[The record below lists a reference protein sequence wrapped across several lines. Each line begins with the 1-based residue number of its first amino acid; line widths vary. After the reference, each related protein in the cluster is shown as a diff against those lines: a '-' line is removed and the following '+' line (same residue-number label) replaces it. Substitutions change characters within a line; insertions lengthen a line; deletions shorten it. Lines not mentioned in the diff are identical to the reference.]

1 MENVIQTDLSLENV
15 EQTSTETQENI
26 KRSLV
31 KTISW
36 RAVGTI
42 TTVTIS
48 YILTGTMALAFSIGG
63 IELVS
68 KMALYFFHERAWNNI
83 KWGK

>member
-1 MENVIQTDLSLENV
+1 METTINKGLT
-15 EQTSTETQENI
+15 TEKLKKNESSSQENI
-26 KRSLV
+26 KRSLL

>member
-1 MENVIQTDLSLENV
+1 MGSVIQARTVREN
-15 EQTSTETQENI
+15 EAQDADQPQENI

-48 YILTGTMALAFSIGG
+48 YIITGTMALAFSIGG

-68 KMALYFFHERAWNNI
+68 KMVLYFFHERAWNNI

>member
-1 MENVIQTDLSLENV
+1 MENVIDSRVSLKKDERV
-15 EQTSTETQENI
+15 SSENI

-42 TTVTIS
+42 TTVSIS
-48 YILTGTMALAFSIGG
+48 YIITGTMALAFSIGG
-63 IELVS
+63 IELIS
-68 KMALYFFHERAWNNI
+68 KMALYFFHERAWETI

>member
-1 MENVIQTDLSLENV
+1 MENIINSEVSLEKE
-15 EQTSTETQENI
+15 EQTSSENI

-48 YILTGTMALAFSIGG
+48 YVITGTMALAFSIGG

-68 KMALYFFHERAWNNI
+68 KMVLYFFHERAWEKI

>member
-1 MENVIQTDLSLENV
+1 MDNVIQADLSLDKE
-15 EQTSTETQENI
+15 EQRLIEPQENI
-26 KRSLV
+26 KRSIV

-36 RAVGTI
+36 RVVGTI
-42 TTVTIS
+42 ATVTIS
-48 YILTGTMALAFSIGG
+48 YIITGTMALAFSIGG

>member
-1 MENVIQTDLSLENV
+1 MGSTVQADLGIEK
-15 EQTSTETQENI
+15 ETQDSEGSQENI

-36 RAVGTI
+36 RALGTI

-48 YILTGTMALAFSIGG
+48 YVITGTMALAFSIGG

-68 KMALYFFHERAWNNI
+68 KMLLYFFHERAWNNI